1 MRRMSEETIRQA
13 VQALYDAMLAHDIPA
28 LDALLA
34 EDSEYVHSPGF
45 TETKPD
51 FLNGVR
57 DGLYEYEVVRPVS
70 ERIMLSG
77 NMAVVYSQLDFRGG
91 PRGQAHP
98 PVQLIT
104 TLVWMRREGAWRLVL
119 RHATRAK

>member
-1 MRRMSEETIRQA
+1 MSEESIQQA
-13 VQALYDAMLAHDIPA
+13 VRALYDAMLAHDIAA

-34 EDSEYVHSPGF
+34 EDAAYVHSPGF
-45 TETKPD
+45 TETKPA

-57 DGLYEYEVVRPVS
+57 DGLYEYQVARPVS
-70 ERIMLSG
+70 ERIMCSG
-77 NMAVVYSQLDFRGG
+77 DMAVVYSLLDFQGG

-104 TLVWMRREGAWRLVL
+104 TLVWMRRGGAWLLVL
-119 RHATRAK
+119 RHATRAM

>member
-1 MRRMSEETIRQA
+1 MSEGTIQQA
-13 VQALYDAMLAHDIPA
+13 VRALYDAMLAHDIAA

-45 TETKPD
+45 TETKAA

-57 DGLYEYEVVRPVS
+57 DGLYEYETVRPVS
-70 ERIMLSG
+70 ERIMCSG
-77 NMAVVYSQLDFRGG
+77 DMAVVYSLLDFRGG
-91 PRGQAHP
+91 PRGQVHP

-104 TLVWMRREGAWRLVL
+104 ILVWMRRDGAWRLVL
-119 RHATRAK
+119 RHATRAQ